1 MPAAPAVA
9 TAGTRAPVRRPD
21 DAGSRH
27 PQRRL
32 RLQKRTQTLDSSGER
47 GGRPGSLCYHCRPL
61 FRATERVN
69 APPRRRLGEILIER
83 GKLDAEGLERALRLQ
98 QDGGERLGALLVT
111 LGVCAQRDV
120 AEALA
125 AQLGLPLVDAKGY
138 PEFPIL
144 EERISPRFLREA
156 HALPVREDE
165 HELAL
170 AMADPTDDYTIG
182 AFRMVTGRDI
192 RPAVAIPSELEAAME
207 RLYGAGKTALGQ
219 IVGDVETRVDDVAFD
234 ADVQQLKD
242 LASEAPVIRMVSL
255 IITNALEMRASD
267 IHVEPFENRLIVRYR
282 VDGVLHEVESPPRR
296 LSAAVISRI
305 KIMAN
310 LDIAERR
317 LPQDGRI
324 RLRVQGKEIDLRV
337 STVPTMH
344 GESVVMRIL
353 DKGGVALDFRRLGFE
368 DDTLA
373 AFMKVLLEPHGVLLV
388 TGPTGSGKTTT
399 LYTALDTLNKPDVKI
414 LTVEDPV
421 EYQMPGINQIQVKPQ
436 INLTFANALRSIVR
450 QDPDV
455 IMIGEIRDL
464 ETAQI
469 AVQSALTG
477 HLVLSTVHTNDA
489 ASTVN
494 RLLDMGVEDYLLTS
508 TVIGILAQ
516 RLVRTLCEHC
526 KEPYTALP
534 EMVAQ
539 LGLARYSPAKEIT
552 LYHPKGCPQCAQT
565 GYTGRISIMEILP
578 MTDPLRSLV
587 MKHANAGELR
597 EEAIRGGMLTMYE
610 DGLRKAVRG
619 ITTFEEVLRVTR
631 ES

>member
-1 MPAAPAVA
+1 M
-9 TAGTRAPVRRPD
+9 
-21 DAGSRH
+21 
-27 PQRRL
+27 
-32 RLQKRTQTLDSSGER
+32 
-47 GGRPGSLCYHCRPL
+47 
-61 FRATERVN
+61 
-69 APPRRRLGEILIER
+69 
-83 GKLDAEGLERALRLQ
+83 
-98 QDGGERLGALLVT
+98 T
-111 LGVCAQRDV
+111 LGLCAQRDV

-125 AQLGLPLVDAKGY
+125 SQLELPLVDAGGY

-144 EERISPRFLREA
+144 EESVSARFLREA
-156 HALPVREDE
+156 RALPLSEDE
-165 HELAL
+165 TEVAL
-170 AMADPTDDYTIG
+170 AMSDPTDSYTIG
-182 AFRMVTGRDI
+182 AFEMVTGRAV
-192 RPAVAIPSELEAAME
+192 RPRVAIPTELEAALE
-207 RLYGAGKTALGQ
+207 RLYGAGKSAVGQ
-219 IVGDVETRVDDVAFD
+219 LLGDVETRPDELSLN

-242 LASEAPVIRMVSL
+242 LASEAPVIRLVSL
-255 IITNALEMRASD
+255 LITNALETRASD

-282 VDGVLHEVESPPRR
+282 IDGVLHEVESPPKR

-368 DDTLA
+368 DETLK
-373 AFMKVLLEPHGVLLV
+373 AFLNALLQPHGILLV

-399 LYTALDTLNKPDVKI
+399 LYTALDRLNQPDVKI

-421 EYQMPGINQIQVKPQ
+421 EYQMAGINQIQVKPQ
-436 INLTFANALRSIVR
+436 IDLTFANALRSIVR

-489 ASTVN
+489 PSTVN

-508 TVIGILAQ
+508 TVVGILAQ
-516 RLVRTLCEHC
+516 RLVRTLCPDC
-526 KEPYTALP
+526 KESYVALP
-534 EMVAQ
+534 ELVEQMN
-539 LGLARYSPAKEIT
+539 LKRYSGERDIT
-552 LYHPKGCPQCAQT
+552 LWHAKGCSQCANT
-565 GYTGRISIMEILP
+565 GYIGRVSILEMMP
-578 MTDPLRSLV
+578 VTDALRSLV
-587 MKHANAGELR
+587 MKHANANELR
-597 EEAIRGGMLTMYE
+597 VEAIRAGMVTMYE
-610 DGLRKAVRG
+610 DGLRKALKGV
-619 ITTFEEVLRVTR
+619 TTFEEVLRATR
-631 ES
+631 ED

>member
-1 MPAAPAVA
+1 MLLQDRSQRIDFQ
-9 TAGTRAPVRRPD
+9 GTTSEP
-21 DAGSRH
+21 
-27 PQRRL
+27 
-32 RLQKRTQTLDSSGER
+32 TL
-47 GGRPGSLCYHCRPL
+47 LICYDFKSVIL
-61 FRATERVN
+61 ANSVN
-69 APPRRRLGEILIER
+69 APPRKRLGEILIER
-83 GKLDAEGLERALRLQ
+83 GKLDQAGLERALRLQ
-98 QDGGERLGALLVT
+98 QESSDKLGVLLVT
-111 LGVCAQRDV
+111 LGVVAQRDV

-125 AQLGLPLVDAKGY
+125 AQLGLPLVEATGY
-138 PEFPIL
+138 PELPVL
-144 EERISPRFLREA
+144 EERVSARFLREA
-156 HALPVREDE
+156 RALPLAEDE
-165 HELAL
+165 SELAL
-170 AMADPTDDYTIG
+170 AMADPTDSYTVN
-182 AFRMVTGRDI
+182 AFEMVTGR
-192 RPAVAIPSELEAAME
+192 RVRTLVAIPTELEAALE
-207 RLYGAGKTALGQ
+207 RLYGAGKSALGQ
-219 IVGDVETRVDDVAFD
+219 IVGDVEQRDDIGFD

-242 LASEAPVIRMVSL
+242 LASEAPVIRLVSL

-267 IHVEPFENRLIVRYR
+267 IHIEPFENRLIVRNR
-282 VDGVLHEVESPPRR
+282 IDGVLHEVESPPRR
-296 LSAAVISRI
+296 LSAAVISRV

-353 DKGGVALDFRRLGFE
+353 DKGGVALDFNRLGFE
-368 DDTLA
+368 DDTLK
-373 AFMKVLLEPHGVLLV
+373 AFLDVLFEPHGILLV

-399 LYTALDTLNKPDVKI
+399 LYTALDRLNKPDVKI

-436 INLTFANALRSIVR
+436 IDLTFANALRSIVR

-489 ASTVN
+489 PSTVN

-516 RLVRTLCEHC
+516 RLVRTLCPKCRE
-526 KEPYTALP
+526 EYAALP
-534 EMVAQ
+534 ELVNE
-539 LGLARYSPAKEIT
+539 LGLRKFAGEGEIR
-552 LYHPKGCPQCAQT
+552 LFHAKGCKECAQT
-565 GYTGRISIMEILP
+565 GYLGRISIMEMLP
-578 MTDPLRSLV
+578 MTDPLRTLI
-587 MKHANAGELR
+587 MRHATSTELR
-597 EEAIRGGMLTMYE
+597 AEAITGGMVTMYE
-610 DGLRKAVRG
+610 DGMRKSLAG

-631 ES
+631 ED

>member
-1 MPAAPAVA
+1 M
-9 TAGTRAPVRRPD
+9 
-21 DAGSRH
+21 
-27 PQRRL
+27 
-32 RLQKRTQTLDSSGER
+32 
-47 GGRPGSLCYHCRPL
+47 
-61 FRATERVN
+61 N
-69 APPRRRLGEILIER
+69 APERKRLGEILIER
-83 GKLDAEGLERALRLQ
+83 GKLDAAGLDRALRIQ
-98 QDGGERLGALLVT
+98 SDSGEKLGVLLVT
-111 LGVCAQRDV
+111 IGVVAQRDV
-120 AEALA
+120 CEALA
-125 AQLGLPLVDAKGY
+125 NQLGLPLVEAASY
-138 PEFPIL
+138 PELPIL
-144 EERISPRFLREA
+144 EERVSARFLRESR
-156 HALPVREDE
+156 ALPLAEDE
-165 HELAL
+165 TELAL
-170 AMADPTDDYTIG
+170 AMADPTDEYTVN
-182 AFRMVTGRDI
+182 AFEMVTGRKV
-192 RPAVAIPSELEAAME
+192 RPQVAIPMELEAALE

-219 IVGDVETRVDDVAFD
+219 ILGDVEQRDDLAFD

-255 IITNALEMRASD
+255 IITNALDTRASD
-267 IHVEPFENRLIVRYR
+267 IHIEPFENRLIVRYR
-282 VDGVLHEVESPPRR
+282 IDGVLHEVESPPRR

-353 DKGGVALDFRRLGFE
+353 DKGGVALDFKRLGFE
-368 DDTLA
+368 EDTLKK
-373 AFMKVLLEPHGVLLV
+373 FLNVLMEPHGILLV

-399 LYTALDTLNKPDVKI
+399 LYTALDRLNQPDVKI

-421 EYQMPGINQIQVKPQ
+421 EYQMAGINQIQVKPQ
-436 INLTFANALRSIVR
+436 IDLTFANALRSIVR

-516 RLVRTLCEHC
+516 RLVRTLCPAC
-526 KEPYTALP
+526 KASYTALP
-534 EMVAQ
+534 EVVAE
-539 LGLARYSPAKEIT
+539 LGLHKFAPPGDIT
-552 LYHPKGCPQCAQT
+552 LYHAKGCKECAQT
-565 GYTGRISIMEILP
+565 GFIGRISIMEMLP
-578 MTDPLRSLV
+578 MSDPLRTLI
-587 MKHANAGELR
+587 MRHANSAELR
-597 EEAIRGGMLTMYE
+597 AEAIKEGMVTMYE
-610 DGLRKAVRG
+610 DGMRKALNGV
-619 ITTFEEVLRVTR
+619 TTFEEVLRVTR
-631 ES
+631 EN